1 MKILVSCSLSQF
13 DLFGQKMVKNVRHG
27 FQKPKITCSEC
38 LFPVKNSKKI
48 YNYKIIYIYIYKKDA
63 HHDLDN
69 LNSCSLALKR
79 LIDRSM
85 ERKLITNYFDNQ

>member
-1 MKILVSCSLSQF
+1 MKILVSCSLSLF
-13 DLFGQKMVKNVRHG
+13 DLFGQKMVKNVRHRS
-27 FQKPKITCSEC
+27 QKPKITCSKC

-69 LNSCSLALKR
+69 LNSCWQALKR

-85 ERKLITNYFDNQ
+85 ERKLITDYFDNQ